1 VLVLGLWRQGNAS
14 CRCVVVVVA
23 TAPALTPALA
33 FQLPNR
39 QLSTA
44 VGSRASCTQCHR
56 GGFFTLVR

>member
-1 VLVLGLWRQGNAS
+1 MLVLGLWRQGNAS
-14 CRCVVVVVA
+14 CRFVVVVA

-44 VGSRASCTQCHR
+44 VGRRASCTQCHR
-56 GGFFTLVR
+56 ASLPLNVG